1 MTLIAAD
8 AAHCLVIIIFF
19 FFFFFS
25 FFYIHQAIRFARL
38 TGPSRLNRAIH
49 RKLYTTI

>member
-8 AAHCLVIIIFF
+8 AAHCLVIII

>member
-8 AAHCLVIIIFF
+8 AAHCLVIII

-38 TGPSRLNRAIH
+38 TGPSHLNRAIH